1 MPRWFLAI
9 ALMLNA
15 KNGISSYQLTRS
27 IGVLPMT
34 AYRMQRKIREQ
45 MQRAEGKELLTGIVE
60 AGEAYLGGKPR
71 YSKSVRAYWTKKTML
86 VGAIEHGGRVA
97 VRVGTSK
104 SSGAVYEAL
113 KDMIKRGTRLIT
125 TRHNLFKL
133 LWIFDHQPRA
143 TPLRQIGL
151 FFESVKRAYYCTHHH
166 YSLKEMELYLAE
178 ACYRYNRRKEGD
190 LWREFLE
197 GVVN

>member
-1 MPRWFLAI
+1 M
-9 ALMLNA
+9 
-15 KNGISSYQLTRS
+15 
-27 IGVLPMT
+27 LPMT

-45 MQRAEGKELLTGIVE
+45 MQRIEGRELLTGIVE

-71 YSKSVRAYWTKKTML
+71 YSKSVRAFWTKKVML

-97 VRVGTSK
+97 VRVGYSK
-104 SSGAVYEAL
+104 SSDAVYEAL
-113 KDMIKRGTRLIT
+113 KEMIKRRSRLIT
-125 TRHNLFKL
+125 TRHNFFKML
-133 LWIFDHQPRA
+133 DWYWDHQPRKS
-143 TPLRQIGL
+143 PLRQIGL

-190 LWREFLE
+190 LWRGFLRE
-197 GVVN
+197 TCI